1 MRKRPVME
9 ANTVSLRW
17 SIKAHVA
24 KEKKIKGKHAVWLG
38 QKKEAIQGP
47 DTYKSPS
54 SEEQK
59 PLKLLEKEVDSMIR
73 FVGIFMHF

>member
-1 MRKRPVME
+1 M
-9 ANTVSLRW
+9 
-17 SIKAHVA
+17 
-24 KEKKIKGKHAVWLG
+24 WLG

-47 DTYKSPS
+47 ATYKSPS

-59 PLKLLEKEVDSMIR
+59 PLKLLEKEADSMIR